1 MQRNKIQIFFRRFL
15 VVLVLLCFVGMTG
28 YSELLHDHDYDF
40 SESHDD
46 CSPCNW
52 TKSHKVNT
60 TKKIYIANVFSFS
73 EATFQLSLL
82 KSLDFL
88 PGFHNRGPPFFS

>member
-1 MQRNKIQIFFRRFL
+1 MQRNKTQILVNRFL

-28 YSELLHDHDYDF
+28 YSELLHDHDHDF

-52 TKSHKVNT
+52 TKSHKVDNNEKT
-60 TKKIYIANVFSFS
+60 YIADDFSFS
-73 EATFQLSLL
+73 DTFFQLSFL
-82 KSLDFL
+82 KSEDFL
-88 PGFHNRGPPFFS
+88 SGFYIRGPPLVS

>member
-1 MQRNKIQIFFRRFL
+1 MQRNKIQIFFSRFL
-15 VVLVLLCFVGMTG
+15 VVFVLLCFVGMTG
-28 YSELLHDHDYDF
+28 YSELLHDHDLDF

-60 TKKIYIANVFSFS
+60 IKKIYISNVFSFS
-73 EATFQLSLL
+73 EATFHLSLL
-82 KSLDFL
+82 KSEYFL
-88 PGFHNRGPPFFS
+88 PGFHNRGPPFVS

>member
-1 MQRNKIQIFFRRFL
+1 MQRNKTQILFSRFIG
-15 VVLVLLCFVGMTG
+15 VLVLLCFVGMTG
-28 YSELLHDHDYDF
+28 YSELLHDHDLDF
-40 SESHDD
+40 RASHDD

-73 EATFQLSLL
+73 ETTFQLSFL
-82 KSLDFL
+82 KSEDVL
-88 PGFHNRGPPFFS
+88 PGFHSRGPPFVS

>member
-1 MQRNKIQIFFRRFL
+1 MQRNKTQIFFSHFL
-15 VVLVLLCFVGMTG
+15 VVFVLLCFVGMTG

-52 TKSHKVNT
+52 TKSHNVNT
-60 TKKIYIANVFSFS
+60 TEKIDIANVFSFS
-73 EATFQLSLL
+73 GTFFQPSFL
-82 KSLDFL
+82 KSEGLLSDFYI
-88 PGFHNRGPPFFS
+88 RGPPLVS

>member
-1 MQRNKIQIFFRRFL
+1 MPRNKIQILFSRFL
-15 VVLVLLCFVGMTG
+15 VFFVILCFVGMTG
-28 YSELLHDHDYDF
+28 YSGLLHNHDHDF
-40 SESHDD
+40 SESHDN

-73 EATFQLSLL
+73 ETTFQLSLL
-82 KSLDFL
+82 KSFDFL
-88 PGFHNRGPPFFS
+88 PGFHNRGPPFVS

>member
-1 MQRNKIQIFFRRFL
+1 MRPNKTQIFFSRFM

-28 YSELLHDHDYDF
+28 YSELLHDHYYDF

-52 TKSHKVNT
+52 TKSHKVDNNEKT
-60 TKKIYIANVFSFS
+60 YIAHAFSFS
-73 EATFQLSLL
+73 ETTFQLSFL
-82 KSLDFL
+82 KPEDVL
-88 PGFHNRGPPFFS
+88 PGFHNRGPPIIS

>member
-52 TKSHKVNT
+52 TKLHKVDKNEKT
-60 TKKIYIANVFSFS
+60 YTAHVFSFRDIS
-73 EATFQLSLL
+73 FQRSFL
-82 KSLDFL
+82 KSENLL
-88 PGFHNRGPPFFS
+88 SGFYNRGPPFVS

>member
-1 MQRNKIQIFFRRFL
+1 MQRNKTQIFFSHFL
-15 VVLVLLCFVGMTG
+15 VVFVLLCFVGMTG

-46 CSPCNW
+46 CTPCNW

-60 TKKIYIANVFSFS
+60 TNKIDIRNVFSFS
-73 EATFQLSLL
+73 YTPFQLSLL
-82 KSLDFL
+82 KSKDIL
-88 PGFHNRGPPFFS
+88 PGIHIRGSPFNL